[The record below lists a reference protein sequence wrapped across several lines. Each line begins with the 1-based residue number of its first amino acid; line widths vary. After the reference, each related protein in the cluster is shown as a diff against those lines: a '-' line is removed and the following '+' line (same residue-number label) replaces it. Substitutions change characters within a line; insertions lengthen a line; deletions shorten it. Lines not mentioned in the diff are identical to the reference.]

1 MERQNRETI
10 GMNNQQLFD
19 LALVLYEEYYA
30 DAVTFYKTLS
40 VPWQFQKVKGCLF
53 SHLFFCSTSTQA
65 SFSVTKF
72 PFDILRIKWICISE
86 LALLFSF

>member
-53 SHLFFCSTSTQA
+53 SHLFFLLHVYTSI
-65 SFSVTKF
+65 
-72 PFDILRIKWICISE
+72 ILCDKIS
-86 LALLFSF
+86 L